1 MFPKGLVHDFG
12 QKMLIYISCICWKKC
27 LEKIS
32 GDVLDRKQAIPGY
45 KNINFILLPIRC
57 FLRDRVQFTAF
68 VQNFISCFCAKKML
82 RKYFL
87 DVLDENITSVSKTM
101 KISILPSHQIG
112 CFLRGQSM
120 ILIKNVKNFHFLFL
134 SENKLRRDVW

>member
-45 KNINFILLPIRC
+45 KNINFILLPI
-57 FLRDRVQFTAF
+57 
-68 VQNFISCFCAKKML
+68 N
-82 RKYFL
+82 
-87 DVLDENITSVSKTM
+87 
-101 KISILPSHQIG
+101 
-112 CFLRGQSM
+112 
-120 ILIKNVKNFHFLFL
+120 FLFL
-134 SENKLRRDVW
+134 VFVRKKCLENIFWMFWMKI